1 MNKKERKNF
10 KKCLKRHKEKPWS
23 FKGGLMRCQKCK
35 KEFHVDHLK
44 KFKGYCKTCLE
55 EIYAQIRGSKFK
67 APLEGEIGKKGSVI
81 GPLNSL
87 SWELKTGSQNLD
99 YYLGVLKENFNKIKE
114 TVYNRLE
121 RRQKFLTI
129 RMSLNKVKIHMEM
142 WRNSPKYNL
151 WVISEELKAL
161 KNTAHKEIDDNLRSG
176 FNKLIDK
183 FTSLTVELENGA
195 TPEAW
200 DMFKTLHRHYKEIYK
215 QERLRK
221 NV

>member
-1 MNKKERKNF
+1 
-10 KKCLKRHKEKPWS
+10 
-23 FKGGLMRCQKCK
+23 
-35 KEFHVDHLK
+35 
-44 KFKGYCKTCLE
+44 
-55 EIYAQIRGSKFK
+55 
-67 APLEGEIGKKGSVI
+67 
-81 GPLNSL
+81 
-87 SWELKTGSQNLD
+87 
-99 YYLGVLKENFNKIKE
+99 
-114 TVYNRLE
+114 
-121 RRQKFLTI
+121 
-129 RMSLNKVKIHMEM
+129 MSLNKVKIHMEM

-161 KNTAHKEIDDNLRSG
+161 KNTAHKEMDKDLKSG

-200 DMFKTLHRHYKEIYK
+200 DMFKILHRHYKEIYK